1 MEEKDIKTLNI
12 YEKLLLITD
21 EIGVIEKNLNVQV
34 NKTASYKAV
43 SERDVLDK
51 VKPIEKKYRVYSY
64 PVKREVID
72 RDILV
77 KESEYNGNTTRTN
90 TLFMRLET
98 TYRFVNIDK
107 PEEYVE
113 TTVYGDGVDTGDK
126 APGKAMTY
134 ADKYALMKA
143 YKLSTGDDPDK
154 DASPEKGYR
163 KAKEVNQ
170 FSTPETTATATPKQV
185 AILLQAYKGK
195 NLEKLLAKYEI
206 SKLEEMPIEKASEL
220 CKIILDK
227 VNEEDPRNAFIP
239 DRIIEGD

>member
-12 YEKLLLITD
+12 YEKLSLITD

-72 RDILV
+72 RDTLV
-77 KESEYNGNTTRTN
+77 KETEFTNSRTDDTTITRTN
-90 TLFMRLET
+90 SLFMRIET

-107 PEEYVE
+107 PEEYIE

-154 DASPEKGYR
+154 DPSPEKGYR
-163 KAKEVNQ
+163 KVREVSKV
-170 FSTPETTATATPKQV
+170 STPETTATATATPKQV
-185 AILLQAYKGK
+185 ALLLQAYKGK
-195 NLEKLLAKYEI
+195 NLEKLLVKNNITRIED
-206 SKLEEMPIEKASEL
+206 MPIDKASEL
-220 CKIILDK
+220 CEIILEK
-227 VNEEDPRNAFIP
+227 SKGAE
-239 DRIIEGD
+239 

>member
-1 MEEKDIKTLNI
+1 MEEKDIKALNI

-163 KAKEVNQ
+163 KAKEVSQ
-170 FSTPETTATATPKQV
+170 DVSPIELPVTATPKQV

-206 SKLEEMPIEKASEL
+206 SKLEELPIEKASEL

-227 VNEEDPRNAFIP
+227 VNEEKEFAENNKFYDVQ
-239 DRIIEGD
+239 D